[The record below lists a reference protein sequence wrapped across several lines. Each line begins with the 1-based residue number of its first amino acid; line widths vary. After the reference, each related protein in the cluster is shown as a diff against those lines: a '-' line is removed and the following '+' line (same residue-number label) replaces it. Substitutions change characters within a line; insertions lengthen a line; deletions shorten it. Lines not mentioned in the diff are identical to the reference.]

1 MRPRARRGAVR
12 QPGAAADNRTA
23 RCGFSA
29 RSQWSIGFLVR
40 AAGHTLAD
48 MNEATR
54 MIEASGLTKR
64 FGRRR
69 SSVRWRRC
77 SVLARHPCVRTALAT
92 LPVLMFAATGH
103 LDRIRASDRG
113 CFTLSCTSCCTTRTR
128 EGYTMPPHGTG

>member
-1 MRPRARRGAVR
+1 MCQATRLLLRGRGPVCAEPRLRRRTAPHPMRPRARRGAVR
-12 QPGAAADNRTA
+12 QPGTAADNRTA

-64 FGRRR
+64 FGKTTF
-69 SSVRWRRC
+69 
-77 SVLARHPCVRTALAT
+77 VRTVAT
-92 LPVLMFAATGH
+92 LLRPGPAPLCPNRSRDPAGADVRRH
-103 LDRIRASDRG
+103 
-113 CFTLSCTSCCTTRTR
+113 RTPR
-128 EGYTMPPHGTG
+128 QDPGE